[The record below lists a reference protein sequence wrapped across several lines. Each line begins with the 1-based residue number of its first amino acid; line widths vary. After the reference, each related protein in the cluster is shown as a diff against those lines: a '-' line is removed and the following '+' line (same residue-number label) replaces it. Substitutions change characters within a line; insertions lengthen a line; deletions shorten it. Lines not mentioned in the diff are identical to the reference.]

1 MTTKIKEI
9 VVNRDSNQEFWEL
22 KDLKKLLSYGSN
34 IVCVTSPRNIGK
46 SYSAMQLAYESISK
60 GHNVAWGRY
69 NKIELGQAVTSFK
82 EFAPDMI
89 EFKLDNS
96 ACKGLVDPA
105 TGGRV
110 VFFPWNRSQNM
121 KGLDIEFEYMICD
134 EFIPERYTE
143 KTRLD
148 TEFNDWNSVYLSLA
162 RNEHTKCIMLANCI
176 YWQNPF
182 YLQWGIPPFSKGKI
196 LIVDSK
202 FNADVD
208 GNKYETK
215 RRIVCENV
223 AMTGAM
229 IDRNLQQIAIGFG
242 SSEDM
247 QHYLDN
253 VTKAEYT
260 TIGKC
265 PDMKIQ
271 LESIQ
276 LMSEGYYMGFREH
289 GGMFYFT
296 KIKPDVNKETAV
308 SEPAYIDFTKNQW
321 RTPKYNQFFEDI
333 FNSALCVF
341 DTPETLNAFLRWL
354 RHNRNRI

>member
-1 MTTKIKEI
+1 MTVKLREIDVKRGKE
-9 VVNRDSNQEFWEL
+9 QPYWEL
-22 KDLKKLLSYGSN
+22 KDLKKLLSYGSD
-34 IVCVTSPRNIGK
+34 IICVTSPRNIGK

-69 NKIELGQAVTSFK
+69 NKIELGQAITSFR
-82 EFAPDMI
+82 EFAPDMMD
-89 EFKLDNS
+89 FKLDNS
-96 ACKGLVDPA
+96 TCKGMVDPA
-105 TGGRV
+105 TGGKI

-121 KGLDIEFEYMICD
+121 KGLDIPFEYMICD

-148 TEFNDWNSVYLSLA
+148 TEFADWNSVYLSLA
-162 RNEHTKCIMLANCI
+162 RNETTKCIMLANCI
-176 YWQNPF
+176 YWHNPF
-182 YLQWGIPPFSKGKI
+182 FLQWGIPPFSKGKI
-196 LIVDSK
+196 LVADST
-202 FNADVD
+202 FRADVD
-208 GNKYETK
+208 GSKYETK

-223 AMTGAM
+223 AMTEAM
-229 IDRNLQQIAIGFG
+229 IERNLKQIAVGFG

-247 QHYLDN
+247 QQYLDN

-260 TIGKC
+260 TIGVC
-265 PDMKIQ
+265 PNKNIQ
-271 LESIQ
+271 LEKIQ
-276 LMSEGYYMGFREH
+276 LMSDGYYMGFREYD
-289 GGMFYFT
+289 GMFYFC
-296 KIKPDVNKETAV
+296 KIKPDYSKETAV
-308 SEPAYIDFTKNQW
+308 SEPANIDFHKNQW

>member
-1 MTTKIKEI
+1 MTKYKEI
-9 VVNRDSNQEFWEL
+9 TVDRNPEQVFWEL
-22 KDLKKLLSYGSN
+22 KDLKKLLSYGAD
-34 IVCVTSPRNIGK
+34 IVTATSPRNIGK

-60 GHNVAWGRY
+60 GDCVAWGRY
-69 NKIELGQAVTSFK
+69 NKIELGQAITSFK

-89 EFKLDNS
+89 EFKLDNTN
-96 ACKGLVDPA
+96 CKGLVDPA
-105 TGGRV
+105 TGGKV

-121 KGLDIEFEYMICD
+121 KGLDLPFQYMICD

-162 RNEHTKCIMLANCI
+162 RNYQTKAIMLANCI

-196 LIVDSK
+196 LVVDDK
-202 FNADVD
+202 FTAKVED
-208 GNKYETK
+208 KTYETK
-215 RRIVCENV
+215 RRIVSENI
-223 AMTGAM
+223 AMTPAM
-229 IDRNLQQIAIGFG
+229 IERNLKQIAIGFG

-247 QHYLDN
+247 QQYLDN

-260 TIGKC
+260 TIGQC
-265 PDMKIQ
+265 PDKKVQ
-271 LESIQ
+271 LEGIQ
-276 LMSEGYYMGFREH
+276 LMSDGYYMGFREYD
-289 GGMFYFT
+289 GMFYFC
-296 KIKPDVNKETAV
+296 KIKPDYNKETAV
-308 SEPAYIDFTKNQW
+308 SEPSYIDFTKNHW